1 MPPGVVTVGSTL
13 VLLPLVGG
21 AMAWSTGNPW
31 VVVGGLPLA
40 LASGHILAGAP
51 GEGLRYGLLGYPA
64 IVVPALGVGL
74 LATAV
79 NPPRG
84 GWLAG
89 LENWFAGGLVGLAC
103 GTAYTFYVAGQ
114 ANEAASQRR
123 PAALQPPPR
132 PPGQTAVAPAP
143 QQPQAVQPP
152 ATSRGVGLTI
162 GAVAGSGLTYA
173 HPLPG
178 GFGLRVAGSGAIG
191 SEARRFWNLGGALT
205 RDLVT
210 WEVGTTPAA
219 CYALVGVDARGT
231 VFDGARGLP
240 AGSAIQLRLTPGLG
254 LVGGP
259 FYVEGGLSAY
269 HAGGVGFEPAFGSGL
284 LWRF

>member
-1 MPPGVVTVGSTL
+1 
-13 VLLPLVGG
+13 
-21 AMAWSTGNPW
+21 MAWNVGNPW

-40 LASGHILAGAP
+40 LASGHILAGEP
-51 GEGLRYGLLGYPA
+51 GEGLVYGLMGYPVIA
-64 IVVPALGVGL
+64 VPALGVGL
-74 LATAV
+74 LAMAV

-89 LENWFAGGLVGLAC
+89 LENWFAGAVAGLAC
-103 GTAYTFYVAGQ
+103 GTAYTIHVAGK
-114 ANEAASQRR
+114 ANEAASRR
-123 PAALQPPPR
+123 QATPWRQ
-132 PPGQTAVAPAP
+132 PPGQAASQPPAAPQATRPPAP
-143 QQPQAVQPP
+143 Q
-152 ATSRGVGLTI
+152 RGVGLTI

-178 GFGLRVAGSGAIG
+178 GFDIRVAGSGATA
-191 SEARRFWNLGGALT
+191 SEGRRFWNLGGALT

-210 WEVGTTPAA
+210 WEVGATGAA

-240 AGSAIQLRLTPGLG
+240 AGAAMQVRLTPGLG
-254 LVGGP
+254 LAGGP

-269 HAGGVGFEPAFGSGL
+269 HAGSVGFEPVFGSGL